1 MVVYVRLLGL
11 FQKVSPTASD
21 ENNSVN
27 IWNFREK
34 FLSLQCSHTEASHE
48 CGADEGGNLYIGKAL
63 SDALFLTHRNLAVPN
78 NQSSDKATMTLMG
91 M

>member
-34 FLSLQCSHTEASHE
+34 FLSLQCSHTEAPLE
-48 CGADEGGNLYIGKAL
+48 CGAVEDG
-63 SDALFLTHRNLAVPN
+63 D
-78 NQSSDKATMTLMG
+78 
-91 M
+91 

>member
-1 MVVYVRLLGL
+1 MVVCVRLLGL

-34 FLSLQCSHTEASHE
+34 FLSLQCSHTEAPLE
-48 CGADEGGNLYIGKAL
+48 CGAVEDG
-63 SDALFLTHRNLAVPN
+63 D
-78 NQSSDKATMTLMG
+78 
-91 M
+91 